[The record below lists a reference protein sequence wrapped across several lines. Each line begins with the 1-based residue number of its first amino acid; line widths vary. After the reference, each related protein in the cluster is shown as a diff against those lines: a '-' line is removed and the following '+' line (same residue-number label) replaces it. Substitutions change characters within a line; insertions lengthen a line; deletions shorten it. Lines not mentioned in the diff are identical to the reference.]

1 MTPRN
6 AGELLSR
13 RATGANAPTVA
24 MIDGRRRITYSDLL
38 RRAESLSVSLQD
50 RGVRKGDRVVI
61 FLQRSVEA
69 AVALFGTWF
78 AGGVAV
84 MANERLRSQQ
94 LHHVIEHSEASCV
107 VTDDRQ
113 LLAVPLLPCE
123 HVINIDRE
131 APRDGRPHVF
141 LGGADLAMLVY
152 TSGSTGLPKGIMLSH
167 DNLLAGTR
175 IVAGYLNLTE
185 HDVILSVLPFSFD
198 YGLNQLLTAFF
209 VGATLVIQR
218 SMFPPDI
225 SQTLLRERITGM
237 AGVPTFWVQLSGR
250 HSPFLKTAYPD
261 LRYITNSGG
270 RFPESVVR
278 AIRTAHPA
286 TQIFLMYGLTEA
298 FRSTYLPPDQVDERP
313 SSMGKA
319 IPEVEILVINDQGT
333 PCAPGEVGELVHCG
347 GTVSMGYWRDPE
359 NTARLFRPHPLREHT
374 QGDAERVVFSGD
386 LVKTDA
392 DGYLYYVGR
401 KDKQI
406 KSRGVRVSPEEI
418 ERCIHSSSVVS
429 QVVSFAVT
437 REDGDTDIVAAVVP
451 ADGSR
456 FREEMLEE
464 FCRRAMP
471 EYMQPRMFWTM
482 REFPLTSSGK
492 PDRCEI
498 ERLYVEQHQNSA
510 TAS

>member
-1 MTPRN
+1 MTPAN

-13 RATGANAPTVA
+13 RAAGANAPTVA

-84 MANERLRSQQ
+84 IANERLRSQQ

-123 HVINIDRE
+123 HVINLDRE

-198 YGLNQLLTAFF
+198 YGLNQLLT
-209 VGATLVIQR
+209 VVEQGATIVL
-218 SMFPPDI
+218 F
-225 SQTLLRERITGM
+225 G
-237 AGVPTFWVQLSGR
+237 F
-250 HSPFLKTAYPD
+250 
-261 LRYITNSGG
+261 
-270 RFPESVVR
+270 RF
-278 AIRTAHPA
+278 
-286 TQIFLMYGLTEA
+286 
-298 FRSTYLPPDQVDERP
+298 
-313 SSMGKA
+313 
-319 IPEVEILVINDQGT
+319 
-333 PCAPGEVGELVHCG
+333 GE
-347 GTVSMGYWRDPE
+347 
-359 NTARLFRPHPLREHT
+359 
-374 QGDAERVVFSGD
+374 
-386 LVKTDA
+386 
-392 DGYLYYVGR
+392 
-401 KDKQI
+401 
-406 KSRGVRVSPEEI
+406 
-418 ERCIHSSSVVS
+418 
-429 QVVSFAVT
+429 
-437 REDGDTDIVAAVVP
+437 
-451 ADGSR
+451 
-456 FREEMLEE
+456 
-464 FCRRAMP
+464 
-471 EYMQPRMFWTM
+471 
-482 REFPLTSSGK
+482 
-492 PDRCEI
+492 
-498 ERLYVEQHQNSA
+498 
-510 TAS
+510 